1 MRATRTYCLVLIAFA
16 AVGCARRPPPAPPPP
31 TPAAPAA
38 PSLELGG
45 SVIRIADP
53 KGRWRF
59 VARSAKVKATGVDGP
74 YDLTPADA
82 RYEEPGKEPVLM
94 RAARAD
100 VNKQTQRVH
109 LEGSVQ
115 ISSGGWLL
123 EAERVDY
130 DLNTGKV
137 VAPGRTK
144 LTLGGEDRRK
154 SPDVAGSGRGR

>member
-1 MRATRTYCLVLIAFA
+1 
-16 AVGCARRPPPAPPPP
+16 
-31 TPAAPAA
+31 
-38 PSLELGG
+38 
-45 SVIRIADP
+45 
-53 KGRWRF
+53 
-59 VARSAKVKATGVDGP
+59 
-74 YDLTPADA
+74 
-82 RYEEPGKEPVLM
+82 
-94 RAARAD
+94 

-144 LTLGGEDRRK
+144 LTLGSKIVPK